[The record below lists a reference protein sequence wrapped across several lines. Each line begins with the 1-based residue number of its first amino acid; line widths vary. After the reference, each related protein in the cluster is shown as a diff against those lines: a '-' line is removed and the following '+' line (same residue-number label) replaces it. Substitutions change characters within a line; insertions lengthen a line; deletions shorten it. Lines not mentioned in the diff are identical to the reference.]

1 MHYTN
6 DNEKNREKNSEQ
18 NREKNN
24 EQNSKICIQAGNN
37 CIEDF

>member
-6 DNEKNREKNSEQ
+6 DNEKNN
-18 NREKNN
+18 EKNN
-24 EQNSKICIQAGNN
+24 EQNSKICILAGNN

>member
-6 DNEKNREKNSEQ
+6 DNEK

>member
-24 EQNSKICIQAGNN
+24 EQNSKICIQAGNI

>member
-6 DNEKNREKNSEQ
+6 DN
-18 NREKNN
+18 EKNN
-24 EQNSKICIQAGNN
+24 EQNSKICILAGNN